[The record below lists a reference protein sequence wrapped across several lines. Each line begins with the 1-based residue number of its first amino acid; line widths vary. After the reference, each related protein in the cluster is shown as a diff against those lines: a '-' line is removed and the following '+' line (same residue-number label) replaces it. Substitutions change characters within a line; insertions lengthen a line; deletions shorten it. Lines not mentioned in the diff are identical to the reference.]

1 MKTVIYNNIKGIVK
15 GILPSCLFVFLPLTA
30 AAQDMKKVSG
40 YVMDAATGK
49 PLAGVIVEAYGN
61 HRYTAMTD
69 ETGAYELK
77 VPDYVSSVS
86 MRVEGYQV
94 LQKAIRTNTEKTNAE
109 LYPNTFSPI
118 YERTT
123 TSGSTR
129 RAENFEHTAQV
140 SIDPLVAEQ
149 LGADIH
155 SVGRSGQLGIGNTMF
170 INGLTSLQTNA
181 QPLVVIDGVIT
192 DIGKVA
198 GDFFRTLLGLT
209 CFRLLR
215 LDMNRSINIFLDQ
228 LFVEQDS
235 VFVVIAF
242 PGHETDQRIAAQTD
256 FTHFRAGT
264 IGEEVTLLNL
274 LAGTDNGTLVDAG
287 ALVGTGKLA

>member
-1 MKTVIYNNIKGIVK
+1 
-15 GILPSCLFVFLPLTA
+15 
-30 AAQDMKKVSG
+30 
-40 YVMDAATGK
+40 MDAATGK

-61 HRYTAMTD
+61 HRFTAMTD

-77 VPDYVSSVS
+77 VPEYVSSVS

-118 YERTT
+118 YERST
-123 TSGSTR
+123 TSVSSR
-129 RAENFEHTAQV
+129 RAEGFENTAQV

-170 INGLTSLQTNA
+170 MNGLTSLQTNA

-192 DIGKVA
+192 DMQYDREMLHSGYY
-198 GDFFRTLLGLT
+198 
-209 CFRLLR
+209 
-215 LDMNRSINIFLDQ
+215 N
-228 LFVEQDS
+228 
-235 VFVVIAF
+235 
-242 PGHETDQRIAAQTD
+242 
-256 FTHFRAGT
+256 
-264 IGEEVTLLNL
+264 NL
-274 LAGTDNGTLVDAG
+274 LANLSVTDIESVTVLKNGTAIYGAKAAG
-287 ALVGTGKLA
+287 GVLLIKTKRNKSMATKIDVNINGQFMLQPRLPKMMGAEDYRLYATELLSGLTSNVQSMEFVNADPSNYYYKTYHNNTDWTKEV